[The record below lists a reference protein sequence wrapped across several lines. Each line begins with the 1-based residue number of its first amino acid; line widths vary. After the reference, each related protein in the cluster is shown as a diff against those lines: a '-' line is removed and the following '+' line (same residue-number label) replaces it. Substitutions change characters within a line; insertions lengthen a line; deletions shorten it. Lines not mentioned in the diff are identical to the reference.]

1 MEGKLIIHIVNALA
15 DQDNL
20 RPKEKLDLQRGVTN
34 VVNMFHGFGFC
45 LSQEDDLLSQWR
57 GYAGNGTG
65 VSIGFSKDKLREI
78 LNSEIGNPN
87 RMMSDLREVLY
98 KPEEQIESVR
108 DTYNGIK
115 ELVDKGALKPP
126 AINGFLD
133 PRSDDEKQKERDD
146 YNKLVTELSGNLILL
161 LPQLYVLK
169 NRAFNEEKE
178 WRLLTHTLGN
188 SFLGCS
194 FRPAGN
200 TIVPYCEYEIGDLT
214 GSLFTEVVLGP
225 KNQTP
230 IPVIKSYLL
239 REGFGD
245 VAVRHSQASYR

>member
-1 MEGKLIIHIVNALA
+1 MEGKLIIHIINTLA

-20 RPKEKLDLQRGVTN
+20 RPEEKHDLQKGVTN

-57 GYAGNGTG
+57 GYADNGTG
-65 VSIGFSKDKLREI
+65 VSIGFSKDKLRDV
-78 LNSEIGNPN
+78 LNSDIGNPN

-98 KPEEQIESVR
+98 VPEEQIESVR
-108 DTYNGIK
+108 GTYNGIK
-115 ELVDKGALKPP
+115 QLVDKGALKPP
-126 AINGFLD
+126 SPGGLLD

-146 YNKLVTELSGNLILL
+146 YNKLVTELSGNIILL

-169 NRAFNEEKE
+169 NKAFSEEKE

-188 SFLGCS
+188 SFSGCS

-200 TIVPYCEYEIGDLT
+200 TIAPYCEYRIDGLA
-214 GSLFTEVVLGP
+214 GSLLTDIVLGP

-239 REGFGD
+239 SEGFGD
-245 VAVRHSQASYR
+245 VVVRRSQATYR